1 MSPPETDTD
10 EPISINTSS
19 QPIVLAAKPTLKYLA
34 MCDEINAWLRKDSPE
49 VFYTPGLSV
58 SLQHL
63 SSVTRRGGPL
73 HSRPHSP
80 VGSISSGSTIS
91 RSVWEHGIVLRTCQ
105 ENVGSGDG
113 DGRGGGCYK
122 LVQNRRKKCN
132 GKRHHRERHG
142 VRTQNRQHV
151 VCDIFSK
158 ISVFL
163 IAL

>member
-34 MCDEINAWLRKDSPE
+34 MCDEINAWLRKDSRGILHPWLIRLLTAPLE
-49 VFYTPGLSV
+49 
-58 SLQHL
+58 
-63 SSVTRRGGPL
+63 SVTRRGGPL

-91 RSVWEHGIVLRTCQ
+91 RSVWEHGIVLALVQ